1 MKFIKLI
8 ITAIIEGFKLSWNQR
23 NLSSDQLILVE
34 LEKRIAECDRGIE
47 KEIIQKHIND
57 LNDV

>member
-23 NLSSDQLILVE
+23 NLSSDQLILAE

-47 KEIIQKHIND
+47 KERMEKCIND